1 MIDSWWFHHEKW
13 WFKQHNGRFNQHK
26 WSFNHE
32 TWRDIENKWIL
43 TNKKYGWHWW
53 FRHETWEFSHE
64 QMHNSWVCMCMYIY
78 IYVRCTDILFGNTT
92 RGVHEG
98 WARKFHIYHR
108 KNKTNI
114 ILLKFH
120 RKTDGLSQQ
129 GRFGKLMVYPNKR
142 EGWRSKSL
150 GFTKGFHLQLIPWSL
165 QSHSLS
171 LVSNVVFEMGM
182 IVMSKQSVDTWG
194 CFQHCKNPRSVLR

>member
-1 MIDSWWFHHEKW
+1 M
-13 WFKQHNGRFNQHK
+13 
-26 WSFNHE
+26 
-32 TWRDIENKWIL
+32 
-43 TNKKYGWHWW
+43 Y
-53 FRHETWEFSHE
+53 
-64 QMHNSWVCMCMYIY
+64 VYVYIY

-142 EGWRSKSL
+142 EGWRSKPL
-150 GFTKGFHLQLIPWSL
+150 GFTKGFHLQLIPRSL
-165 QSHSLS
+165 QSHSLY

-194 CFQHCKNPRSVLR
+194 CFQHCKNPRSVLWYLNMAMRNPFVSLLFYGCLNGKIIYLEEITRGMFKMPGLIAGG

>member
-1 MIDSWWFHHEKW
+1 MVK
-13 WFKQHNGRFNQHK
+13 NGGFAMKHGN
-26 WSFNHE
+26 SPM
-32 TWRDIENKWIL
+32 NKCI
-43 TNKKYGWHWW
+43 TVEY
-53 FRHETWEFSHE
+53 
-64 QMHNSWVCMCMYIY
+64 VCVCIY

-150 GFTKGFHLQLIPWSL
+150 GFTKGFHLQLIP
-165 QSHSLS
+165 
-171 LVSNVVFEMGM
+171 
-182 IVMSKQSVDTWG
+182 
-194 CFQHCKNPRSVLR
+194 